1 MSRSRAPCADRRAV
15 VDAALRTD
23 LYAFIQAAFPIVSG
37 GDRLMTNWH
46 IDAMCAALSKVISG
60 ETRRLI
66 ITVPPRSLKSICA
79 SVAFP
84 AFVLGLDPTA
94 RIICVSYSDLLA
106 RKHANDSRALMR
118 SSLYRRLYPATRIS
132 SSKDTESEMM
142 TTARG
147 FRLATSVGGTLTGR
161 GGNLIIIDDPLK
173 PQDAQSESARE
184 NGLQWYANTLLS
196 RLDNKATDAIII
208 VMQRLHPED
217 LVGHVIEQD
226 GWTHLDLPAIAERE
240 EDIPL
245 GNNRFHRRTVGSV
258 LHPEREPMWAL
269 NELRQTMGS
278 LDFSA
283 QYQQQPIPV
292 EGNLV
297 KWSWFRFYDDP
308 PTVLPTDRVIVS
320 WDTAMKGSEL
330 AHYSACVVLLVRG
343 ETVYVLDV
351 YRARLDYPDLKRK
364 VIEIY
369 RRWRHSTLNCALIVE
384 DKGAGTSLIQ
394 DLRGD
399 GIYAIGIA
407 PEGDKVMRMSAQ
419 SARIEGGSV
428 LLPKQASWLDEF
440 RRELLAFPNS
450 RHSDQVD
457 ALSQALKR
465 AFAPRPPVAVQGYYY
480 RTRRRNA

>member
-1 MSRSRAPCADRRAV
+1 
-15 VDAALRTD
+15 
-23 LYAFIQAAFPIVSG
+23 
-37 GDRLMTNWH
+37 
-46 IDAMCAALSKVISG
+46 
-60 ETRRLI
+60 
-66 ITVPPRSLKSICA
+66 
-79 SVAFP
+79 
-84 AFVLGLDPTA
+84 
-94 RIICVSYSDLLA
+94 
-106 RKHANDSRALMR
+106 MR
-118 SSLYRRLYPATRIS
+118 SSLYRRLNPATRIS

-240 EDIPL
+240 ELIPL
-245 GNNRFHRRTVGSV
+245 GGNRFHCRTVGSV
-258 LHPEREPMWAL
+258 LHPEREPLWAL

-283 QYQQQPIPV
+283 QYQQQPIPI

-308 PTVLPTDRVIVS
+308 PTVLPTDRIVVS
-320 WDTAMKGSEL
+320 WDTAMTSNEL
-330 AHYSACVVLLVRG
+330 ADYSACVVLLVRG
-343 ETVYVLDV
+343 ETIYVLDV

-364 VIEIY
+364 VIEIHCH
-369 RRWRHSTLNCALIVE
+369 WRHSTFNFALIVE
-384 DKGAGTSLIQ
+384 NKGSGMSLIQ
-394 DLRGD
+394 DLGREH
-399 GIYAIGIA
+399 IHAIAIK
-407 PEGDKVMRMSAQ
+407 PEGDKTMRMSEQ
-419 SARIEGGSV
+419 SARADV
-428 LLPKQASWLDEF
+428 RFSWVGCSLD
-440 RRELLAFPNS
+440 
-450 RHSDQVD
+450 
-457 ALSQALKR
+457 LSAR
-465 AFAPRPPVAVQGYYY
+465 W
-480 RTRRRNA
+480 

>member
-1 MSRSRAPCADRRAV
+1 
-15 VDAALRTD
+15 
-23 LYAFIQAAFPIVSG
+23 
-37 GDRLMTNWH
+37 MTNWH

-79 SVAFP
+79 SVALP
-84 AFVLGLDPTA
+84 AFALGLNPTA

-106 RKHANDSRALMR
+106 RKHANDCRALMR
-118 SSLYRRLYPATRIS
+118 SSLYRRLNPATRIS

-240 EDIPL
+240 ELIPL
-245 GNNRFHRRTVGSV
+245 GGKRFHCRTVGSV
-258 LHPEREPMWAL
+258 LHPEREPLWAL

-283 QYQQQPIPV
+283 QYQQQPIPI

-297 KWSWFRFYDDP
+297 KWSWFRFYDDL
-308 PTVLPTDRVIVS
+308 PTVLPTDRIVVS
-320 WDTAMKGSEL
+320 WDTAMTSNEL
-330 AHYSACVVLLVRG
+330 ADYSACVVLLVRG

-364 VIEIY
+364 VIEIHCH
-369 RRWRHSTLNCALIVE
+369 WRHSTFNFALIVE
-384 DKGAGTSLIQ
+384 NKGSGMSLIQ
-394 DLRGD
+394 DLGREH
-399 GIYAIGIA
+399 IHAIAIK
-407 PEGDKVMRMSAQ
+407 PEGDKAMRMSEQ
-419 SARIEGGSV
+419 SARIEAGSV
-428 LLPKQASWLDEF
+428 LLPKQAPWLDEF
-440 RRELLAFPNS
+440 RRELLTFPAG
-450 RHSDQVD
+450 RHNDQVD
-457 ALSQALKR
+457 AFSQALKR
-465 AFAPRPPVAVQGYYY
+465 AFAPPPAAPVQGYYR
-480 RTRRRNA
+480 RTRPKNA

>member
-1 MSRSRAPCADRRAV
+1 MSHSRAPSADRRAV

-23 LYAFIQAAFPIVSG
+23 LYAFVQAVFPIVSG
-37 GDRLMTNWH
+37 GSQLMTDWH

-79 SVAFP
+79 SVALP
-84 AFVLGLDPTA
+84 AFALGLNPTA

-106 RKHANDSRALMR
+106 RKHANDCRSLMR
-118 SSLYRRLYPATRIS
+118 SSLYRRLNPATRIS

-240 EDIPL
+240 ELIPL
-245 GNNRFHRRTVGSV
+245 GGNRFHCRTVGSV
-258 LHPEREPMWAL
+258 LHPEREPLWAL

-283 QYQQQPIPV
+283 QYQQQPIPI

-308 PTVLPTDRVIVS
+308 PTVLPTDRIVVS
-320 WDTAMKGSEL
+320 WDTAMTSNEL
-330 AHYSACVVLLVRG
+330 ADYSACVVLLVRG
-343 ETVYVLDV
+343 ETIYVLDV

-364 VIEIY
+364 VIEIHCH
-369 RRWRHSTLNCALIVE
+369 WRHSTFNFALIVE
-384 DKGAGTSLIQ
+384 NKGSGMSLIQ
-394 DLRGD
+394 DLGREH
-399 GIYAIGIA
+399 IHAIAIK
-407 PEGDKVMRMSAQ
+407 PEGDKTMRMSEQ
-419 SARIEGGSV
+419 SARADV
-428 LLPKQASWLDEF
+428 RFSWVGCSLD
-440 RRELLAFPNS
+440 
-450 RHSDQVD
+450 
-457 ALSQALKR
+457 LSAR
-465 AFAPRPPVAVQGYYY
+465 W
-480 RTRRRNA
+480 